1 MFDVPKQ
8 FVSLH
13 NHSTFSPYD
22 GVGQPKDHIEFV
34 LSNESDSW
42 ALTDHGNG
50 NGLAH
55 AHAHA
60 MKLKKNGQK
69 YRQVYGVEFY
79 FVPDLN
85 DWQDRFNLHKTK
97 QAQNKNK
104 VDAGEGDGLVLE
116 DADISRTRMA
126 AADIKR
132 RYHLV
137 VNAKNQQGLQNL
149 FTLVKLSYKDG
160 FYRFPRIDFNML
172 KKYGEGL
179 VVSTACVGGY
189 ASGLIFEEM
198 PEVGFMD
205 LNPTLINDGGLR
217 NKIMNKLENM
227 VDRFTDAVGVENFFL
242 ELQFNKLGAQH
253 LTNRAVLELA
263 ERTNIPLIVTA
274 DAHYPGP
281 DLWEARELYRKLRPG
296 MLDKV
301 ENRVLPER
309 EDLKTELYPKNA
321 MQMWAEFMENRE
333 EKDNEFY
340 HGKEVIIKEAIER
353 THDIAWQHIEEVW
366 FDRSVKLPN
375 FDTKES
381 SAFSQLMKFVK
392 EGLVREGLHDK
403 PEYVERTKMEMSD
416 IKFLGFENYFLT
428 LQKILKVSE
437 NGTLPGAGRGSGAG
451 SLVNFLLDIT
461 HVDPIKYDLL
471 WERFLHRQ
479 KAGWPDIDLDI
490 GNRDVVIN
498 AARDLFGDDS
508 VIPVSNFNTLKL
520 KSLVKDVSKFY
531 GIDFGRVNKITG
543 PLEHEVENKARDPN
557 MEKSM
562 FILKHEDCMK
572 YSATYLEFMTEFPE
586 VERQVRRLFAQNR
599 SIGRHAGGVLVC
611 PGLEK
616 HMPVI
621 KVRGE
626 LQTPWT
632 EGVNIRNL
640 EENGFLK
647 FDFLGLKQMQMVEDC
662 IRLIKRKE
670 LGRDPEFH
678 EIKAFYDDKL
688 NSRYHDPDDSAV
700 FENVYQKGKWPGI
713 FQFTSHGARKFCK
726 EAQPKNITELAAITA
741 IYRPGPL
748 KANVHKDYVAARNG
762 GEIKY
767 NNPIVEDVLGDTYGF
782 IVFQEQFML
791 LGQKLAG
798 FDKGE
803 SDKMRKTL
811 VKKDLTSLGKKASEK
826 DQLKIKFVEGA
837 QAVGG
842 MNKPDAT
849 KLFDKIA
856 YFSLYGFNKSHAISY
871 AIVSYYGAWLLTH
884 YEKEWLATC
893 LQTENG
899 NTKSMPKMVSE
910 IKKLGLTFAPMDINT
925 SANTWMWN
933 EEQVAFVPPIDSLKG
948 VGGAAVQEIMANR
961 PYTALDDL
969 FYDDEGKW
977 KHSKM
982 NKRCF
987 ESLCK
992 VEAFG
997 SLKEFS
1003 NGVFDNHNQMMT
1015 LILDNYTKLKKNKYG
1030 MAITKAKKLNAPSQL
1045 GELIEGVIDIQDWS
1059 RAEKVAQYNDVMGG
1073 VPEELTFPSGILD
1086 KFEKADIKP
1095 ITAIKGDER
1104 MVCWALFQEV
1114 QKKKTKNGKTF
1125 YRIKAMDADNNF
1137 VWLKIW
1143 GGDAVDVD
1151 PYTIWLVDAKGDEQW
1166 GPSTSAYK
1174 IKPVVA

>member
-678 EIKAFYDDKL
+678 EIKAF
-688 NSRYHDPDDSAV
+688 
-700 FENVYQKGKWPGI
+700 
-713 FQFTSHGARKFCK
+713 
-726 EAQPKNITELAAITA
+726 
-741 IYRPGPL
+741 
-748 KANVHKDYVAARNG
+748 
-762 GEIKY
+762 
-767 NNPIVEDVLGDTYGF
+767 
-782 IVFQEQFML
+782 
-791 LGQKLAG
+791 
-798 FDKGE
+798 
-803 SDKMRKTL
+803 
-811 VKKDLTSLGKKASEK
+811 
-826 DQLKIKFVEGA
+826 
-837 QAVGG
+837 
-842 MNKPDAT
+842 
-849 KLFDKIA
+849 
-856 YFSLYGFNKSHAISY
+856 
-871 AIVSYYGAWLLTH
+871 
-884 YEKEWLATC
+884 
-893 LQTENG
+893 
-899 NTKSMPKMVSE
+899 
-910 IKKLGLTFAPMDINT
+910 
-925 SANTWMWN
+925 
-933 EEQVAFVPPIDSLKG
+933 
-948 VGGAAVQEIMANR
+948 
-961 PYTALDDL
+961 
-969 FYDDEGKW
+969 
-977 KHSKM
+977 
-982 NKRCF
+982 
-987 ESLCK
+987 
-992 VEAFG
+992 
-997 SLKEFS
+997 
-1003 NGVFDNHNQMMT
+1003 
-1015 LILDNYTKLKKNKYG
+1015 
-1030 MAITKAKKLNAPSQL
+1030 
-1045 GELIEGVIDIQDWS
+1045 
-1059 RAEKVAQYNDVMGG
+1059 
-1073 VPEELTFPSGILD
+1073 
-1086 KFEKADIKP
+1086 
-1095 ITAIKGDER
+1095 
-1104 MVCWALFQEV
+1104 
-1114 QKKKTKNGKTF
+1114 
-1125 YRIKAMDADNNF
+1125 
-1137 VWLKIW
+1137 
-1143 GGDAVDVD
+1143 
-1151 PYTIWLVDAKGDEQW
+1151 
-1166 GPSTSAYK
+1166 
-1174 IKPVVA
+1174 